1 MSGIIDK
8 LNKFNYTKAG
18 VITGFIL
25 GTIMSAIGI
34 LFMVSSFKKND
45 GLLKCSSF
53 VVLGIGISCI
63 VVEIY
68 RSKKL
73 TKRQ

>member
-8 LNKFNYTKAG
+8 LNKFNYTKVG

-25 GTIMSAIGI
+25 GTLMSTIGI
-34 LFMVSSFKKND
+34 LIMISSFKKND
-45 GLLKCSSF
+45 GFLKCSSF
-53 VVLGIGISCI
+53 VVLGLGISCI

-73 TKRQ
+73 AKRQ